1 MPDDI
6 KSFHDLITE
15 VQQPGFC
22 GRCGGCVSFCSAGE
36 LHALRIGRESIP
48 EFADEAKC
56 LKCGICYLICP
67 QVKALDGDV
76 AKKFGWKQPVGNY
89 RLLRSAKT
97 RKRSVAS
104 RATDGGVV
112 TSLLLYALKHG
123 MIDGAV
129 VARKTGPFMRAPLIA
144 TTEQELINAA
154 GSHYDDGAQLS
165 EVGINYSS
173 FVPAIREVRE
183 LARHEMHR
191 VAFVGTPCQVYV
203 LRKMQLLKVVP
214 SDIVTMVV
222 GLFCMENFS
231 FGVTA
236 RKKLEKQMGISL
248 DDVVKLNVKDDI
260 IMTMSNGEALHVPFE
275 LMDDVA
281 RPACFACS
289 DFSNEFAD
297 ISCGGLGS
305 PDGYTTVMVRTS
317 LGETIYNRARR
328 EGFIREMV
336 FKSIEASQ
344 IHHTTM
350 MAKIV
355 SFSRRKRHRASEART
370 SHHA

>member
-1 MPDDI
+1 MPEDI

-36 LHALRIGRESIP
+36 LNALRISRENIP
-48 EFADEAKC
+48 EFADETKC

-76 AKKFGWKQPVGNY
+76 AKKFGWKQPVGY
-89 RLLRSAKT
+89 FRLLRSAKT
-97 RKRSVAS
+97 RGRTVAR

-129 VARKTGPFMRAPLIA
+129 VARETGPFARAPEIA
-144 TTEQELINAA
+144 TTERELTNAA

-165 EVGINYSS
+165 KVGKSYSS

-183 LARHEMHR
+183 LTRHGMRR
-191 VAFVGTPCQVYV
+191 VAFVGTPCQVRA

-214 SDIVTMVV
+214 SDIVTMVI

-231 FGVTA
+231 FGTAA
-236 RKKLEKQMGISL
+236 RKKLEKQLGISL
-248 DDVVKLNVKDDI
+248 EDVVKLNVKDDV

-317 LGETIYNRARR
+317 VGETIYNRAKR

-336 FKSIEASQ
+336 FKSPEASR

-355 SFSRRKRHRASEART
+355 SFSRRKRRRASEART
-370 SHHA
+370 LPHA